1 MENGSKIVVTSRL
14 EKIAALGTTEAL
26 RLEALSREAYWYVF
40 KSLVFGAADPGD
52 QPKLASLGKQIV
64 ELLDGS
70 FVAGNIVAS
79 LMRAN
84 MSAGFW
90 LRVLHCLRDY
100 TRKHLLM
107 FGERPSHL
115 RQKGETVKL
124 WRMAR
129 AHDVVTICNVYQLP
143 YTQDDVPDV
152 TVQDLLS
159 GRVTREGNFSAVA
172 WRSTIPPCYTYL
184 VRCTSQT
191 ARCSTVKKR
200 PRDAR
205 E

>member
-1 MENGSKIVVTSRL
+1 
-14 EKIAALGTTEAL
+14 
-26 RLEALSREAYWYVF
+26 
-40 KSLVFGAADPGD
+40 VFGAADPGD
-52 QPKLASLGKQIV
+52 QPKLASLGKQIA

-79 LMRAN
+79 LMRTN
-84 MSAGFW
+84 MSSGFW
-90 LRVLHCLRDY
+90 LRVLHCLRHY

-115 RQKGETVKL
+115 LRKGESVNQFGERPSHLLHKGESVNL

-129 AHDVVTICNVYQLP
+129 AHDAVTICNVYQLP
-143 YTQDDVPDV
+143 YAQDDVPNV

-172 WRSTIPPCYTYL
+172 WRSTIPPYYTYL

-191 ARCSTVKKR
+191 AGCSTVKKKR